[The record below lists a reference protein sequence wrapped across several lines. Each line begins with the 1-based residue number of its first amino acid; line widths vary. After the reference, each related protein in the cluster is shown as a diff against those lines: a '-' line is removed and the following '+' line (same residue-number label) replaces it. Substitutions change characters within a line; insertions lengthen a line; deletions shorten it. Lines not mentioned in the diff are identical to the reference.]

1 MASSYLDLYSGAGGL
16 YQSNVLGME
25 SPYTPGGFM
34 IGTPQNVSYR
44 PGETTRVVHDTAN
57 NMYYGEQ
64 TQADLVKGL
73 TDSIA
78 RINEQLKTPGETRY
92 SNGWMGA
99 LNSQYY
105 RYTDEDRVAQNNLLK
120 QQQDYLNHINNG
132 GYKQEMDQ
140 FFDSYDAYTG
150 DWNNV
155 FTKRKSNA
163 DTLRRNEQITEENAV
178 RDRKAKEENTKAATG
193 SQARAKK
200 LTPNLEIGT
209 GVSANADKLAK
220 SLGTGLGKSINNTG
234 LGI

>member
-1 MASSYLDLYSGAGGL
+1 MASSYLNLYNNATSLRQSGALGPSTAYNPKTFPIGSMTNVYVAGGEE
-16 YQSNVLGME
+16 NK
-25 SPYTPGGFM
+25 
-34 IGTPQNVSYR
+34 I
-44 PGETTRVVHDTAN
+44 VHDTAN

-78 RINEQLKTPGETRY
+78 RINEQLKTPGETKY
-92 SNGWMGA
+92 SNGLMGA

-105 RYTDEDRVAQNNLLK
+105 RYTDKDRVSQNNLLK

-140 FFDSYDAYTG
+140 FFDSYDSYTG

-155 FTKRKSNA
+155 FKRRKSNS
-163 DTLRRNEQITEENAV
+163 DTLRRNDKITEENAV
-178 RDRKAKEENTKAATG
+178 RDNKAKQQDTKVATG
-193 SQARAKK
+193 SVAKAKK
-200 LTPNLEIGT
+200 LTPNLEINT
-209 GVSANADKLAK
+209 GISAAADKLVQ
-220 SLGTGLGKSINNTG
+220 SLNKTG

>member
-1 MASSYLDLYSGAGGL
+1 MASSYLDLYQGAGGL

-25 SPYTPGGFM
+25 TPYSPSSNGIY
-34 IGTPQNVSYR
+34 GTPSNVSYKA
-44 PGETTRVVHDTAN
+44 GENQRVVHDTAN

-92 SNGWMGA
+92 SNGLMGA

-105 RYTDEDRVAQNNLLK
+105 NYTDKDRVSQNNLLK
-120 QQQDYLNHINNG
+120 QQQDYLNHINKG

-155 FTKRKSNA
+155 FKRRKSNS
-163 DTLRRNEQITEENAV
+163 DTLRRNEKITEENAV
-178 RDRKAKEENTKAATG
+178 RDNKAKQQDTKVATG
-193 SQARAKK
+193 SVAKSKK
-200 LTPNLEIGT
+200 LTPNLEINT
-209 GVSANADKLAK
+209 GISAQADKLAK
-220 SLGTGLGKSINNTG
+220 SLNKTGLSI
-234 LGI
+234 